1 MELRID
7 SGGKVRCLYDET
19 IDLHELGA
27 LSISR
32 GSHVEPTSDGRWL
45 VDLSPVNG
53 PELGPFLTRSIAL
66 TAEVAWLNEHWLM
79 PISESLSLC
88 RSDSSQ

>member
-1 MELRID
+1 MELLID
-7 SGGKVRCLYDET
+7 SGGEVRCLYNET

-32 GSHVEPTSDGRWL
+32 GSHVEPTSDGQWL

-53 PELGPFLTRSIAL
+53 PQLGHFPTRSSAL
-66 TAEVAWLNEHWLM
+66 AAEVAWLNEHWLM
-79 PISESLSLC
+79 PVSESLS
-88 RSDSSQ
+88 